1 MTLVMVS
8 IMSLLVLGCLQQV
21 LMYYKASNILKN
33 QHHRLL
39 QIEKQL
45 LDFANQDPKSLD
57 PLCKIHGE
65 VALDAIRPLI
75 LEEGC
80 PISIDSH
87 PFQYLI
93 EELGEFACLTALTKK
108 GRVSTYHR
116 RFSILSLETHQMT
129 QIRTFSPISLQPC
142 LRDEHTIIL
151 GVSSWR
157 FGQS

>member
-1 MTLVMVS
+1 
-8 IMSLLVLGCLQQV
+8 MSLLVLGCLHQV

-33 QHHRLL
+33 QHHRM
-39 QIEKQL
+39 QQVQKQL
-45 LDFANQDPKSLD
+45 LHFANQDPKSLD
-57 PLCKIHGE
+57 SLCTTHGE
-65 VALDAIRPLI
+65 IPLDAISRLI
-75 LEEGC
+75 KEEGC

-116 RFSILSLETHQMT
+116 RFSILNLESHQMI
-129 QIRTFSPISLQPC
+129 QIRTFSPIPLLPC
-142 LRDEHTIIL
+142 LSDEHTIIL

-157 FGQS
+157 FGLS